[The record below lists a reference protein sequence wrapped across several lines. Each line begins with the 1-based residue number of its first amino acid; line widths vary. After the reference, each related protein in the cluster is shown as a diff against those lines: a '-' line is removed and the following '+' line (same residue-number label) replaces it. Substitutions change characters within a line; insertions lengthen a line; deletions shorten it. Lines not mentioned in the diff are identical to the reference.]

1 MPTDLSFLGD
11 KVSVSIG
18 DDLIPK
24 CTIKKYTD
32 NVRVERIPIGFSDEE
47 MKEFTR
53 EKTIRE
59 LKKREEDFTNGVD
72 LFKDFRYIDI
82 EQIQKTA
89 NGWNYFDKPETYELL
104 NLISSIESLGI
115 ITPLIVKTRDNET
128 FTIINGNSRYLAL
141 TNICKYKNEERFRKI
156 PCFVVDEDI
165 DEYFERSLMI
175 DANIN
180 YRKISK
186 EVYIKAILEKHTM
199 LKETK
204 SYRGEF
210 NIAEKISNDLSISDA
225 TVFNYLT
232 LKKLCPDAM
241 ALVYEKKLKLQP
253 ARMLA
258 KLSHEN

>member
-1 MPTDLSFLGD
+1 ML
-11 KVSVSIG
+11 
-18 DDLIPK
+18 
-24 CTIKKYTD
+24 
-32 NVRVERIPIGFSDEE
+32 
-47 MKEFTR
+47 
-53 EKTIRE
+53 
-59 LKKREEDFTNGVD
+59 
-72 LFKDFRYIDI
+72 
-82 EQIQKTA
+82 
-89 NGWNYFDKPETYELL
+89 
-104 NLISSIESLGI
+104 
-115 ITPLIVKTRDNET
+115 
-128 FTIINGNSRYLAL
+128 
-141 TNICKYKNEERFRKI
+141 
-156 PCFVVDEDI
+156 VVDEDI

-186 EVYIKAILEKHTM
+186 EVYIRAIFEKHTM
-199 LKETK
+199 FKETK